1 VTRDP
6 ARTVTILCLLV
17 ASFAVAAWS
26 LQHLQLRPGKYPK
39 VQTLPRFANPGED
52 AFFIS
57 YGKDELSH
65 IALFHDFGPSIE
77 NARQADI
84 LLFGNSRQQRGLREA
99 VIEKEARAL
108 GLKAFT
114 IATGHADKTRF
125 ALDLIRKHDLRPR
138 VVVASGGPFVF
149 TEGLSPWA
157 RRVVSMSRWEAWKYY
172 WESQAAWLLQSR
184 LHRYLPRLDYFDRRL
199 GSSWILY
206 RSAVTGWW
214 RHVAEPNGHYPVSMK
229 AEQKSYKNTLP
240 MARELKQELD
250 QRGALLVLTMVPY
263 RETQSGHLSYLSRE
277 LGVPAV
283 VPSFAGMQTAD
294 GSHLNRESALRI
306 SQDFWDQF
314 ITLAPVRE
322 KLGLD
327 RKSVQ

>member
-1 VTRDP
+1 VIKAPTR
-6 ARTVTILCLLV
+6 TLIILCLMLG
-17 ASFAVAAWS
+17 SFAAATWT
-26 LQHLQLRPGKYPK
+26 LQHLPMRPGKYPK
-39 VQTLPRFANPGED
+39 VRTLPHFADPGAD
-52 AFFIS
+52 AFFVS
-57 YGKDELSH
+57 DGKEELSH

-84 LLFGNSRQQRGLREA
+84 LLFGNSRQQTGLREA

-157 RRVVSMSRWEAWKYY
+157 QKVVSMGRWEAWKFY
-172 WESQAAWLLQSR
+172 WESQAAWLVQSR

-199 GSSWILY
+199 GSRWILY

-214 RHVAEPNGHYPVSMK
+214 RQVAEPNGRYPVSMK
-229 AEQKSYKNTLP
+229 AERENYKYTLP
-240 MARELKQELD
+240 LTRELKQELD

-263 RETQSGHLSYLSRE
+263 RDTQSGHLSYLSAE
-277 LGVPAV
+277 LGIPAV
-283 VPSFAGMQTAD
+283 VPSFEGMQTSD
-294 GSHLNRESALRI
+294 GSHLNKESGLRI

-314 ITLAPVRE
+314 IALAPVRE
-322 KLGLD
+322 RLGLD
-327 RKSVQ
+327 RQEKQ